1 MLNRFKRWLKIRRTR
16 KIVNQAMKKLC
27 EDMRRKV
34 KAHEKMIDA
43 IKKGNIEKAKYINN
57 KLKDK

>member
-1 MLNRFKRWLKIRRTR
+1 
-16 KIVNQAMKKLC
+16 MKKLC